1 MSGVRSLGTATALA
15 AWRGWFAMPPIR
27 ASPPGFAPRRLGA
40 GVPIDA
46 AACRR
51 KLAGVRAHPCTRA
64 SSATALAVVL
74 YAKIRVQYRYST
86 VPARSVWDSP
96 GQRALCAHTAFPKP
110 VGGGGLQ
117 PVCSRCAIGPSVTD
131 ACDGNPD
138 LVQARWPPQPFA
150 ARAAQTPQL
159 CGAQTTPKR
168 RATTRR

>member
-27 ASPPGFAPRRLGA
+27 ASLPGFAPRRLGA

-51 KLAGVRAHPCTRA
+51 KLAGVRAHPCTHA

-74 YAKIRVQYRYST
+74 YAKIRVQYRYGT

-110 VGGGGLQ
+110 VGGRGFAASMLA
-117 PVCSRCAIGPSVTD
+117 VRNWTIRHSVTL
-131 ACDGNPD
+131 ATGIPTSCKPDGHPSPSP
-138 LVQARWPPQPFA
+138 REPH
-150 ARAAQTPQL
+150 
-159 CGAQTTPKR
+159 R
-168 RATTRR
+168 RRNYAVRG